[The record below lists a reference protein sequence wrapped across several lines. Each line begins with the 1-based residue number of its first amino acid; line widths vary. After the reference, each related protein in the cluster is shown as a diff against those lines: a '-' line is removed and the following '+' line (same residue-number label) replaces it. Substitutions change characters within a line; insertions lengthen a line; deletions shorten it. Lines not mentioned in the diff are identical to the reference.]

1 MGAQLFFGHH
11 SQPNPGAQ
19 VGRGH
24 EDQDARAKNKG
35 KSLKKNG
42 IVSKN
47 PCIHS
52 SHLYFFMSQ
61 IL

>member
-35 KSLKKNG
+35 KSLKK
-42 IVSKN
+42 K
-47 PCIHS
+47 
-52 SHLYFFMSQ
+52 ME
-61 IL
+61 